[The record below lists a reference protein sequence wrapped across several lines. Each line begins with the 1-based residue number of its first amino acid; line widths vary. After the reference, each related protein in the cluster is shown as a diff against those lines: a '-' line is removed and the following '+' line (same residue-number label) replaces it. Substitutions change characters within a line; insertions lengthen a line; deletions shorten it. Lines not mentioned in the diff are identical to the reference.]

1 LIDWL
6 IEMPPVLVFLIF
18 GRRPCWQKRRLL
30 KLTFRDLKHVRRQRN
45 DDSQNKH
52 LQINYCMN
60 WVQFEEIKTKA
71 LWLKTLL
78 LSKFIVSFVASW
90 HVCVV
95 YMRRE
100 NLWFAVVKSP
110 DNIVSN
116 SSGAF
121 NYSFLLYEIRNTI
134 VWIAVVVALPSF
146 LLKVPITFNTKT
158 LKKQLLKQ
166 LPKTWWEN
174 RWNVLIHLY
183 WKFDVLSVFVYIFS
197 CLITVWFNTQHLDW
211 SQKKFLTL
219 DELFKIQ
226 YSIEEKINTLI

>member
-1 LIDWL
+1 
-6 IEMPPVLVFLIF
+6 
-18 GRRPCWQKRRLL
+18 
-30 KLTFRDLKHVRRQRN
+30 
-45 DDSQNKH
+45 
-52 LQINYCMN
+52 MN

-110 DNIVSN
+110 NNIVSN